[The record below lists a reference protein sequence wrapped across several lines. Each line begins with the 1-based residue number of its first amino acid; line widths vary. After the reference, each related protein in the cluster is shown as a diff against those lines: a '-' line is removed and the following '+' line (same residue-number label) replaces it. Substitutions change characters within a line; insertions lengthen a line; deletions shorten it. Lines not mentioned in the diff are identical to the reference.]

1 MNNKIKYIFLLAGLI
16 FFVYLIADF
25 GVDKIVLNLQKTSWY
40 FLLIVGTW
48 IPVYLFNAIAWNF
61 IINRKDISFARVL
74 SVTIS
79 GYALNYMTPFFHLGG
94 EPFKVL
100 ALKKDIGL
108 NRALSSTVAY
118 LMLHFL
124 SSFLFWIVAIVAI
137 YFFLPV
143 SHLVYIAL
151 SVCMIV
157 FTGIVFLFLKGYKH
171 GVTKSFALF
180 FVKLPILKRFS
191 EKVNNKEEFL
201 NNVDKDISELVT
213 TRKKSF
219 AAANIFELASRLV
232 GTLEFYFILKAIG
245 YYPTFLDA
253 FLINA
258 GAAIISNLLFIVPF
272 ELGVKEGGLYLT
284 LGLLHYIPGIGIYI
298 GLVNRMRELFWIFI
312 GLILIAISGKKINKE
327 EYQEVLEDGSN
338 SI

>member
-16 FFVYLIADF
+16 FFVYLVADF
-25 GVDKIVLNLQKTSWY
+25 GVDNIIRNLEKTSWY
-40 FLLIVGTW
+40 FLLIISTW
-48 IPVYLFNAIAWNF
+48 IPVYLFNAVAWNF
-61 IINRKDISFARVL
+61 IINRKELPFHKVL
-74 SVTIS
+74 SVTIR

-94 EPFKVL
+94 EPYKVL
-100 ALKKDIGL
+100 VLKNSIGL
-108 NRALSSTVAY
+108 NRSLSVTVSY

-124 SSFLFWIVAIVAI
+124 SSFLFWIAAIIAI

-143 SHLVYIAL
+143 STVAYVILTVCLV
-151 SVCMIV
+151 V
-157 FTGIVFLFLKGYKH
+157 FTGIVFLFMKGYKR

-180 FVKLPILKRFS
+180 FVKLPILKKFS
-191 EKVNNKEEFL
+191 ERVNNKEDFL
-201 NNVDKDISELVT
+201 TGVDENISELVG

-219 AAANIFELASRLV
+219 IAANIFELASRFV

-245 YYPTFLDA
+245 YSPTLLDT

-284 LGLLHYIPGIGIYI
+284 LGLLNYVPAIGIYI
-298 GLVNRMRELFWIFI
+298 GLVNRMRELFWILI
-312 GLILIAISGKKINKE
+312 GLILIAVSKDKINKE
-327 EYQEVLEDGSN
+327 EYQGVLDDGN
-338 SI
+338 STI

>member
-1 MNNKIKYIFLLAGLI
+1 MNNKIKYIFLLAGLA

-25 GVDKIVLNLQKTSWY
+25 GIDNIIRNLEKTSWY

-48 IPVYLFNAIAWNF
+48 IPVYVLNAVAWNF
-61 IINRKDISFARVL
+61 IINRKELPFSKVL

-94 EPFKVL
+94 EPYKVL
-100 ALKKDIGL
+100 ILKNSIGL
-108 NRALSSTVAY
+108 NRSLSVTVSY

-124 SSFLFWIVAIVAI
+124 SSFLFWIVAIIAI

-143 SHLVYIAL
+143 SAAAYAVLTVCLVVFIAA
-151 SVCMIV
+151 
-157 FTGIVFLFLKGYKH
+157 VFLFLKGYKK

-180 FVKLPILKRFS
+180 FVKLPILKKFS
-191 EKVNNKEEFL
+191 ERVNNKEAFL
-201 NNVDKDISELVT
+201 TEVDENISELVGV
-213 TRKKSF
+213 RKKSF
-219 AAANIFELASRLV
+219 IAANIFELASRLV

-245 YYPTFLDA
+245 YSPTLLDA

-284 LGLLHYIPGIGIYI
+284 LGLLHYLPGLGIYI
-298 GLVNRMRELFWIFI
+298 GLVNRMRELFWILI
-312 GLILIAISGKKINKE
+312 GLILIAVSKDKINKE
-327 EYQEVLEDGSN
+327 EYQGVLDDGSSN
-338 SI
+338 I